1 MPLLRAF
8 TEIKK
13 SPKRG
18 ETPINHF
25 SMVGGGGVSKTL
37 IFFLSV
43 KRFKFFFQV
52 FGGVVKNKKH
62 LFSPI

>member
-25 SMVGGGGVSKTL
+25 SMVGGGGGLKNTDL
-37 IFFLSV
+37 FFEC
-43 KRFKFFFQV
+43 
-52 FGGVVKNKKH
+52 KK
-62 LFSPI
+62 I